1 MLHRMPKLMKK
12 PSDAIQASEYLF
24 FMFAQQPLPPPP
36 PPPSSDPNT
45 PFSVAPT
52 EPYAIGHGHG
62 YGWVL
67 VRCPLPMLCSRP
79 M

>member
-24 FMFAQQPLPPPP
+24 FMFAQQPPPPPP

-52 EPYAIGHGHG
+52 EPCAIGARVWWVRYG
-62 YGWVL
+62 YGTHAVQ
-67 VRCPLPMLCSRP
+67 
-79 M
+79 